1 MQGVTISLLMSKKIK
16 FTKSGHEAITK
27 ELHALK
33 TIKHDEA
40 KLRLERARAMGDL
53 RENSEYHAAK
63 EDLGVVVGRMAELEE
78 MLRWAEIVDD
88 AVDQIECD
96 LVKMGCRVVVEKNG
110 KQDEYHMVGEYEADP
125 ANKKLSHTSPIGAA
139 LLGKK
144 KGDVI
149 EVTIPS
155 GKHTYTIVDVK
166 VA

>member
-1 MQGVTISLLMSKKIK
+1 MSKKIQ

-27 ELHALK
+27 ELHTLK
-33 TIKHDEA
+33 TVKHDEA
-40 KLRLERARAMGDL
+40 KMRLERARAMGDL

-63 EDLGVVVGRMAELEE
+63 EDLGVIVGRMAELEE
-78 MLRWAEIVDD
+78 MLRWADIVDD

-125 ANKKLSHTSPIGAA
+125 AKKKLSQTSPIGAA

>member
-1 MQGVTISLLMSKKIK
+1 MTKKIQ

-27 ELHALK
+27 ELHTLK
-33 TIKHDEA
+33 TVKHDEA
-40 KLRLERARAMGDL
+40 KMRLERARAMGDL

-63 EDLGVVVGRMAELEE
+63 EDLGVIVGRMAELEE
-78 MLRWAEIVDD
+78 MLRWADIVDD

-96 LVKMGCRVVVEKNG
+96 LVKMGCRVVIEKNG

-125 ANKKLSHTSPIGAA
+125 ASKKLSHTSPIGAA

>member
-1 MQGVTISLLMSKKIK
+1 MSRKIQ

-33 TIKHDEA
+33 TTKHTDA

-63 EDLGVVVGRMAELEE
+63 EDLSVIVGRMAELEE

-88 AVDQIECD
+88 TVSQIEND
-96 LVKMGCRVVVEKNG
+96 LVRLGCRVVLEKGG
-110 KQDEYHMVGEYEADP
+110 KKEEYSLVGEYEADP
-125 ANKKLSHTSPIGAA
+125 GAKKLSHTSPIGSA
-139 LLGKK
+139 LIGKK
-144 KGDVI
+144 KGDIVEI
-149 EVTIPS
+149 SIPT

-166 VA
+166 VG